1 VPNEACYEVKVENI
15 FEGPMD
21 LLVYLIRKN
30 EVDVYDIPIAMII
43 VQYLEYL
50 EWMKAMNI
58 DFAGDFILMA
68 AMLAQIKSKML
79 LPIHEN
85 EEGEAE
91 DPRMELTRPILEYL
105 HIKSLAEQLSLHT
118 LLGEDIFPRNPSKE
132 EFSDASPEDEFIK
145 IDMFRLIDAFR
156 TILEKLPGN
165 QKLDFS
171 TEKFSI
177 RDKISHIADIL
188 EKQGSATFDE
198 LFPITADK
206 GEMVVTFLAI
216 LEMAKL
222 CLIRIAQQ
230 VQNGVIR
237 LFYL

>member
-1 VPNEACYEVKVENI
+1 
-15 FEGPMD
+15 MD

>member
-30 EVDVYDIPIAMII
+30 EVDVYDIPIALII

-50 EWMKAMNI
+50 EWMKV
-58 DFAGDFILMA
+58 
-68 AMLAQIKSKML
+68 L

-105 HIKSLAEQLSLHT
+105 HIKSLAEQLSLQS

-165 QKLDFS
+165 QNLDFS

>member
-1 VPNEACYEVKVENI
+1 MPNEACYEVKVENI

-30 EVDVYDIPIAMII
+30 EVDVYDIPIALII

-50 EWMKAMNI
+50 EWMKV
-58 DFAGDFILMA
+58 
-68 AMLAQIKSKML
+68 L

-105 HIKSLAEQLSLHT
+105 HIKSLAEQLSLQS

-165 QKLDFS
+165 QNLDFS

>member
-1 VPNEACYEVKVENI
+1 MPNEACYEVKVENI

-21 LLVYLIRKN
+21 LLVYLIKKN
-30 EVDVYDIPIAMII
+30 EVDVYDIPIALII
-43 VQYLEYL
+43 AQYLDYL

-79 LPIHEN
+79 LPVHEN
-85 EEGEAE
+85 EEGEIE
-91 DPRMELTRPILEYL
+91 DPRMELARPILEYL
-105 HIKSLAEQLSLHT
+105 RIKSLAEELSRRL

-132 EFSDASPEDEFIK
+132 EFSDEIQEDEVVK
-145 IDMFRLIDAFR
+145 ADLFRLIDAFR
-156 TILEKLPGN
+156 RVLENIPGDRTV
-165 QKLDFS
+165 DFS
-171 TEKFSI
+171 AEKFSI
-177 RDKISHIADIL
+177 KDKIAHIADIL
-188 EKQGSATFDE
+188 EKKGSATFDE
-198 LFPITADK
+198 LFPPSADK

-230 VQNGVIR
+230 VQNGLIR